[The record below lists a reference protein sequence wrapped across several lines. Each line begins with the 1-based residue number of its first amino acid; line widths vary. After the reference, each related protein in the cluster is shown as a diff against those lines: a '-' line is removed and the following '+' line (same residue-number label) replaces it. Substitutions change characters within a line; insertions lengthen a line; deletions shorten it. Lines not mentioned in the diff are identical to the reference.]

1 MTESFLFGKIISTL
15 FPGRSLEVAMSAII
29 RKIACAGLV
38 LVPLLVVI
46 GSRGLS
52 LAQQRLPPAISPA
65 PRGADNEP
73 APSKGP
79 SRNLKMMKES
89 FEQTQKDTAE
99 LYDLATQLKE
109 EVEKA
114 DENTLSLTV
123 MKKAE
128 AVEKL
133 AGKIKNRMKNM

>member
-1 MTESFLFGKIISTL
+1 
-15 FPGRSLEVAMSAII
+15 MSVIV
-29 RKIACAGLV
+29 RRIACAGV
-38 LVPLLVVI
+38 LLMPLLVFMGDRSVT
-46 GSRGLS
+46 
-52 LAQQRLPPAISPA
+52 LAQQRLPPISAP
-65 PRGADNEP
+65 PRGDDEP
-73 APSKGP
+73 PPSKGP
-79 SRNLKMMKES
+79 SRNIKMMKES

>member
-1 MTESFLFGKIISTL
+1 MTA
-15 FPGRSLEVAMSAII
+15 VI
-29 RKIACAGLV
+29 RKIACVGVILI
-38 LVPLLVVI
+38 PLLLS
-46 GSRGLS
+46 GDRS
-52 LAQQRLPPAISPA
+52 LAQQRAPLPVPPA
-65 PRGADNEP
+65 PRGADDEP
-73 APSKGP
+73 APPSKGP
-79 SRNLKMMKES
+79 SRNIKMMKES

-128 AVEKL
+128 EVEKL

>member
-1 MTESFLFGKIISTL
+1 
-15 FPGRSLEVAMSAII
+15 MSSSI
-29 RKIACAGLV
+29 RKIAGAAIL
-38 LVPLLVVI
+38 LVPLLVFL
-46 GSRGLS
+46 GGRGTS
-52 LAQQRLPPAISPA
+52 LAQQRLPPAVMSPG
-65 PRGADNEP
+65 PRGSDDAP

-79 SRNLKMMKES
+79 SRNIKMMKES
-89 FEQTQKDTAE
+89 FEQTQKDTAQ